1 MAKKIFRSFDSFIS
15 EMKHETAS
23 FEMFGKTYEFEKR
36 MPALI
41 PLELARYDDEED
53 IPPNIMFRAAYVI
66 FGKATIDDLCKH
78 PGFDT
83 EVLNELLKWAFVVIN
98 GKNTGEM
105 VELTEDDTAAP
116 ERKN

>member
-36 MPALI
+36 MPAIL
-41 PLELARYDDEED
+41 PLELARYDDED
-53 IPPNIMFRAAYVI
+53 GIPPRVMFKSAYAI

-78 PGFDT
+78 PGFDL
-83 EVLNELLKWAFVVIN
+83 EVLGELLKWAFDVIN
-98 GKNTGEM
+98 GKESAEV

>member
-36 MPALI
+36 MPALV
-41 PLELARYDDEED
+41 PLELANYDAGA
-53 IPPNIMFRAAYVI
+53 IAPKAVIVKAARMI
-66 FGKATIDDLCKH
+66 FGDNTIDDLKEN
-78 PGFDT
+78 PAFTT
-83 EVLNELLKWAFVVIN
+83 EVLDELLKWAFEVIN
-98 GKNTGEM
+98 GIVEAEP
-105 VELTEDDTAAP
+105 VELTEDDTATP

>member
-36 MPALI
+36 MPATL
-41 PLELARYDDEED
+41 PLELARYDDEEG
-53 IPPNIMFRAAYVI
+53 IPTRILAKSAYAI
-66 FGKATIDDLCKH
+66 FGKATIDELCKH
-78 PGFDT
+78 PDFDFK
-83 EVLNELLKWAFVVIN
+83 VLNELLKWAFDVIN
-98 GKNTGEM
+98 GKETAEV